1 LEDGLLATIA
11 GTFMAGVNNDKPGII
26 MKAHP
31 AVGDFYRQEF
41 SLNNA
46 EDFGDT
52 IDLNASAKVPY
63 GTFNHCLKSLET
75 TPLEPDAMED
85 KFYAP
90 GVGNVL
96 TVDLVTGERDELI
109 SITTE

>member
-1 LEDGLLATIA
+1 
-11 GTFMAGVNNDKPGII
+11 

-41 SLNNA
+41 DLGNA
-46 EDFGDT
+46 EDFADT
-52 IDLNASAKVPY
+52 LSLGASVRVPA
-63 GTFNHCLKSLET
+63 GSFRNCLQSRET
-75 TPLEPDAMED
+75 TPLETDLLED

-96 TVDLVTGERDELI
+96 TVDVNTGERVELVRI
-109 SITTE
+109 QR